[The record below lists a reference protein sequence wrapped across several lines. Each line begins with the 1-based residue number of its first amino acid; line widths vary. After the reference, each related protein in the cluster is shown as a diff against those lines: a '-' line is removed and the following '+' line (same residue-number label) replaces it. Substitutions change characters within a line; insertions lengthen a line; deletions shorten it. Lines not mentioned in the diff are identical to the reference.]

1 MAEHELYIADVFWH
15 MKKYGPAW
23 HRYEFIVK
31 NFQDVPEVAEH
42 AKEKSLAAY
51 HYYKEEQAKET
62 RQKRQGSWREWFKWL

>member
-1 MAEHELYIADVFWH
+1 